1 MNKRVPYYFRHLN
14 QKLFDCLPKGMGR
27 VLEFGCSAGML
38 GKAYKSMNPNTVW
51 HGVEINQDA
60 VANAKDNLDDAWLLN
75 ANDLKPNKTML
86 SEQYD
91 AIIYGDVIEHL
102 IDPVQSMPKHLEL
115 LKPGGEM
122 IACIPNV
129 QHWTIVKDLLQGN
142 WDYRNAGLMDNTH
155 LRFFT
160 RKSIRKLLLKLGLTL
175 VEQQRFSHEDTAF
188 AKKVD
193 EKNEIVDVLRL
204 ANQALGIK
212 FNELDF
218 RTFQYMI
225 RAKK

>member
-1 MNKRVPYYFRHLN
+1 M
-14 QKLFDCLPKGMGR
+14 
-27 VLEFGCSAGML
+27 
-38 GKAYKSMNPNTVW
+38 
-51 HGVEINQDA
+51 
-60 VANAKDNLDDAWLLN
+60 
-75 ANDLKPNKTML
+75 ML

-91 AIIYGDVIEHL
+91 AFIYGGVIEHL
-102 IDPVQSMPKHLEL
+102 IDPVQSMPRHLEL

-160 RKSIRKLLLKLGLTL
+160 RKSIRKLLFKLGLTL
-175 VEQQRFSHEDTAF
+175 IEQKRFSHEDKSF
-188 AKKVD
+188 AKRVD

-204 ANQALGIK
+204 ANQTLGIE
-212 FNELDF
+212 FNKLDF

>member
-1 MNKRVPYYFRHLN
+1 MNKKIPYYFRHLN
-14 QKLFDCLPKGMGR
+14 QKLFKSLPEGMGR

-60 VANAKDNLDDAWLLN
+60 LANAKDNLDDAWLLN
-75 ANDLKPNKTML
+75 ANDLKPNKMML

-102 IDPVQSMPKHLEL
+102 IDPVQSMPRHLEL

-160 RKSIRKLLLKLGLTL
+160 RKSIRKLLKKLDLTL
-175 VEQQRFSHEDTAF
+175 VEQQRYSHEDTAF

-204 ANQALGIK
+204 ANQALGIE
-212 FNELDF
+212 FNEFDF

-225 RAKK
+225 RARK